1 MLRLIA
7 LAGRL
12 YAGEIAVLDRVKDA
26 VFLIIRLYFGYK
38 LVQSGWGKLA
48 NPDETTAYFRD
59 LDIPLPELNVFMA
72 GCSELLGGLFLALG
86 LASRV
91 ATLPV
96 IGTMLVAYLTAHKEQ
111 WEALF
116 TNTPVFFKA
125 PPFAYLFTAV
135 MVLVCG
141 PGRFSA
147 DYLIGRLTGWSKPTT
162 TPPSSTPSPATVPA
176 ATV

>member
-1 MLRLIA
+1 MRRFIA
-7 LAGRL
+7 IARRV
-12 YAGEIAVLDRVKDA
+12 YAGEITVLDRVRDA
-26 VFLIIRLYFGYK
+26 VFLVIRLYFGYK
-38 LVQSGWGKLA
+38 LVLSGWGKLA

-59 LDIPLPELNVFMA
+59 LGIPLPELNVVMA
-72 GCSELLGGLFLALG
+72 GASELLGGLFLALG

-96 IGTMLVAYLTAHKEQ
+96 IGTMVVAYLTAHKEQ

-147 DYLIGRLTGWSKPTT
+147 DHVIGRLTGWAKPASA
-162 TPPSSTPSPATVPA
+162 PPSADTSPVPVATA
-176 ATV
+176 

>member
-1 MLRLIA
+1 MRRLIA
-7 LAGRL
+7 IARRL
-12 YAGEIAVLDRVKDA
+12 YAAEIAVLDRVRDA
-26 VFLIIRLYFGYK
+26 VFLVLRLYFGYK
-38 LVQSGWGKLA
+38 LVLSGQGKLA

-59 LDIPLPELNVFMA
+59 LEIPLPELNVVMA
-72 GCSELLGGLFLALG
+72 GLSELLGGLFLAVG

-91 ATLPV
+91 AAFPV

-116 TNTPVFFKA
+116 TNTPLFFKA

-147 DYLIGRLTGWSKPTT
+147 DHLIGWLTGWAKPSPTA
-162 TPPSSTPSPATVPA
+162 PAETPSPAPVTV
-176 ATV
+176 ATA

>member
-1 MLRLIA
+1 MRRFIA
-7 LAGRL
+7 IARRV
-12 YAGEIAVLDRVKDA
+12 YAGEIAVLDQVRDA
-26 VFLIIRLYFGYK
+26 VFLVIRLYFGYK

-59 LDIPLPELNVFMA
+59 LDIPLPELNVVMA
-72 GCSELLGGLFLALG
+72 GLSELLGGLFLAIG

-96 IGTMLVAYLTAHKEQ
+96 IGTMVVAYLTAHKEQ

-147 DYLIGRLTGWSKPTT
+147 DYVIGWLTGWAKPTPVP
-162 TPPSSTPSPATVPA
+162 TPEPSSVPIATA
-176 ATV
+176 

>member
-1 MLRLIA
+1 MNRIIA
-7 LAGRL
+7 VGRRV
-12 YAGEIAVLDRVKDA
+12 YAGEIAVLDRVRDA
-26 VFLIIRLYFGYK
+26 VFLVLRLYFGYK
-38 LVQSGWGKLA
+38 LVLSGWGKLA

-59 LDIPLPELNVFMA
+59 LDIPLPELNVVMA
-72 GCSELLGGLFLALG
+72 GLSELLGGLFLALG

-96 IGTMLVAYLTAHKEQ
+96 IGTMVVAYLTAHREQ
-111 WEALF
+111 WDALF

-147 DYLIGRLTGWSKPTT
+147 DYVIGLFTGWSKSAPVTPTV
-162 TPPSSTPSPATVPA
+162 PSPDPVPA
-176 ATV
+176 ATA

>member
-1 MLRLIA
+1 MRRLIT
-7 LAGRL
+7 LARRV
-12 YAGEIAVLDRVKDA
+12 YAGEIAVLDRVRDA
-26 VFLIIRLYFGYK
+26 VFLVIRLYFGYK
-38 LVQSGWGKLA
+38 LVLSGWGKLA

-59 LDIPLPELNVFMA
+59 LDIPLPELNVVMA
-72 GCSELLGGLFLALG
+72 GLSELMGGLFLALG

-91 ATLPV
+91 AALPV
-96 IGTMLVAYLTAHKEQ
+96 IGTMVVAYLTAHKEQ

-135 MVLVCG
+135 VVLVCG

-147 DYLIGRLTGWSKPTT
+147 DYLIGRFTGWSKPTT
-162 TPPSSTPSPATVPA
+162 TTPTASAPTPETTATA
-176 ATV
+176 

>member
-1 MLRLIA
+1 MHRLFVIA
-7 LAGRL
+7 RRM
-12 YAGEIAVLDRVKDA
+12 YAGKIAVLDRVRDA

-59 LDIPLPELNVFMA
+59 LGIPLPELNVVMA
-72 GCSELLGGLFLALG
+72 GLSELIGGVFLALG
-86 LASRV
+86 LGSRV
-91 ATLPV
+91 AALPV
-96 IGTMLVAYLTAHKEQ
+96 IGTMVVAYLTAHKEQ
-111 WEALF
+111 WDALL
-116 TNTPVFFKA
+116 TNTPLFFKA

-147 DYLIGRLTGWSKPTT
+147 DHVISLFTGWSKSAPD
-162 TPPSSTPSPATVPA
+162 TPSVSSPDPATT

>member
-1 MLRLIA
+1 MRRLIA
-7 LAGRL
+7 TARRV
-12 YAGEIAVLDRVKDA
+12 YAGEIAVLDRVQDA

-38 LVQSGWGKLA
+38 LVLSGWGKLA

-59 LDIPLPELNVFMA
+59 LDIPLPELNVVMA
-72 GCSELLGGLFLALG
+72 GLSELLGGLFLALG

-96 IGTMLVAYLTAHKEQ
+96 IGTMVVAYLTAHKEQ

-147 DYLIGRLTGWSKPTT
+147 DYLIGRLTDWSKPT
-162 TPPSSTPSPATVPA
+162 PAAPA
-176 ATV
+176 ATTAPVPVATA